1 MIKFGAYFSLWLGTL
16 ALAWGY
22 YQAGLPA
29 YMWASLL
36 GIGALWT
43 WGLAQRV
50 KWMPNLGLVA
60 TTLLA
65 AFGLYQSLP
74 FGWMFA
80 AALSALMSYDLSNFS
95 LRLRYAAKNEDT
107 GLLQRV
113 HFTRLGIMTL
123 LGLILS
129 TIAMLWQAEFTFEWA
144 VFLMLAGVW
153 GISLLVGWVR
163 QSE

>member
-1 MIKFGAYFSLWLGTL
+1 MIKIGAYSSLWMGSL

-22 YQAGLPA
+22 YQADSTPYIYA
-29 YMWASLL
+29 AL
-36 GIGALWT
+36 GIGTLWT
-43 WGLAQRV
+43 WGLAQRI

-80 AALSALMSYDLSNFS
+80 AALSALTSYDLSNFR
-95 LRLRYAAKNEDT
+95 LRLRYAAKGEDT
-107 GLLQRV
+107 SLLQRV

-123 LGLILS
+123 LGLIIS

-144 VFLMLAGVW
+144 IFLMLAGVW
-153 GISLLVGWVR
+153 GVSLLVGWVR

>member
-1 MIKFGAYFSLWLGTL
+1 MIKIGAYISLWMGSL

-22 YQAGLPA
+22 YQADFTS
-29 YMWASLL
+29 YMWAALAIGSL
-36 GIGALWT
+36 WS

-80 AALSALMSYDLSNFS
+80 AALGALTSYDLSNFS

-107 GLLQRV
+107 RLLQRV

-123 LGLILS
+123 LGLMLS

-144 VFLMLAGVW
+144 IFLMLAGVW

-163 QSE
+163 QRE

>member
-1 MIKFGAYFSLWLGTL
+1 MIKIGAYISLWMGSL
-16 ALAWGY
+16 ALAWGFH
-22 YQAGLPA
+22 QADLPP
-29 YMWASLL
+29 YMWAAL
-36 GIGALWT
+36 GIGTLWT
-43 WGLAQRV
+43 FGLAQRL

-80 AALSALMSYDLSNFS
+80 AALSALTSYDLSNFS
-95 LRLRYAAKNEDT
+95 LRLRYAAKGEDT
-107 GLLQRV
+107 TLLQRV
-113 HFTRLGIMTL
+113 HFTRLGIITL

-144 VFLMLAGVW
+144 IFLMLAGVW
-153 GISLLVGWVR
+153 GISLLVSWVR

>member
-1 MIKFGAYFSLWLGTL
+1 MIKIGAYFSLWMGIL

-22 YQAGLPA
+22 YQADLPP
-29 YMWASLL
+29 YMWAAL

-50 KWMPNLGLVA
+50 KWIPGFGLTF

-65 AFGLYQSLP
+65 AAGLYQSLP

-107 GLLQRV
+107 YILQRV
-113 HFTRLGIMTL
+113 HLTRLGIMTL

-144 VFLMLAGVW
+144 IFLMLAGVW
-153 GISLLVGWVR
+153 GISLLVGWLR
-163 QSE
+163 QIE

>member
-1 MIKFGAYFSLWLGTL
+1 MIKFGAYFSLWMGTF

-22 YQAGLPA
+22 HQADLPA
-29 YMWASLL
+29 YLRAAL
-36 GIGALWT
+36 GIGTLWT
-43 WGLAQRV
+43 WGLAQRI
-50 KWMPNLGLVA
+50 KWMPRFGLTL

-65 AFGLYQSLP
+65 AVGLYQSLP

-80 AALSALMSYDLSNFS
+80 AALSGLASYDLSNFS
-95 LRLRYAAKNEDT
+95 LRLRYAAKNENT
-107 GLLQRV
+107 HLLQRV
-113 HFTRLGIMTL
+113 HFTRLGIMTV

-129 TIAMLWQAEFTFEWA
+129 SIAMLWQAEFTFAWA
-144 VFLMLAGVW
+144 IFLMLTGVW

>member
-1 MIKFGAYFSLWLGTL
+1 MIKIGAYFTLWMGSL

-22 YQAGLPA
+22 HQADLPPYTYA
-29 YMWASLL
+29 AL
-36 GIGALWT
+36 GIGSLWT

-107 GLLQRV
+107 HLLQRV

-144 VFLMLAGVW
+144 IFLMLAGVW

>member
-1 MIKFGAYFSLWLGTL
+1 MIKFGAYFSLWMGTL

-22 YQAGLPA
+22 FQADTPP
-29 YMWASLL
+29 YMWAAL
-36 GIGALWT
+36 GIGSLWT

-50 KWMPNLGLVA
+50 KWMPGFGLTL

-65 AFGLYQSLP
+65 AAGLYQSIA

-80 AALSALMSYDLSNFS
+80 AALSALASYDLSNFS

-107 GLLQRV
+107 HILQRV
-113 HFTRLGIMTL
+113 HFTRLGIMTV

-129 TIAMLWQAEFTFEWA
+129 SIAMLWQVEFTFEWA
-144 VFLMLAGVW
+144 IFLMVIGVW